1 MKRLRNQ
8 IKIYLSL
15 ILLGI
20 CLFAYAHPFYVS
32 IVNIVYSSSKKTI
45 EISARIFYD
54 DLEMALNHDGNTN
67 LNILKPQRKESID
80 SAIAAYSKKYLKV
93 SANGTTQGLKYIGYE
108 IEDEV
113 AWCYFEIPQLQ
124 PLKKL
129 EISNRMLYNNF
140 KNQSHIFHVTVDGL
154 RQSMKIDNPKS
165 FVKME
170 F

>member
-1 MKRLRNQ
+1 MKILRNQ

-15 ILLGI
+15 ILAGI
-20 CLFAYAHPFYVS
+20 CLFTYAHPFYVS
-32 IVNIVYSSSKKTI
+32 IINIAYSSSKKKI

-54 DLEMALNHDGNTN
+54 DLELALNHDGNTN

-129 EISNRMLYNNF
+129 EISNRILYNNF

-154 RQSMKIDNPKS
+154 RQSTKIDNPKS